1 MSAGAALSRD
11 GAGEPLSWYID
22 LICRNGLVVTGLHE
36 PPTLSAAEIAA
47 DERTGYQRRF
57 GTIPTMLAVSC
68 RKLPVT
74 EWPGR

>member
-36 PPTLSAAEIAA
+36 PPTLSAAEIPAA
-47 DERTGYQRRF
+47 ERTGYQRRF

-74 EWPGR
+74 EWLGR